1 MKGWQFTT
9 TDEPLVIV
17 EKADPKAGP
26 GEVVI
31 DIKASGLCHSD
42 VGALENPDW
51 LEIITLRPLIL
62 GHEFAGVVAEV
73 GAGVTEYE
81 VGDRVGVCPVGKSGT
96 SPGYSR
102 DGGYATKSVAPAED
116 LIKVPDNV
124 SFAQAAAGTDAGMT
138 SYHAVM
144 VAGRVKAG
152 TKVGIIGLG
161 GLGQLGARAAVI
173 AGAEVYACD
182 VNEAARALG
191 PEIGVKQ
198 VFTSAMDFA
207 PLGLDV
213 IVDFAGFGT
222 TTADAIAA
230 IGPNGRVVQV
240 GMGVLESTI
249 NTRLLILKQV
259 ELVGSM
265 GGNVDDVKGVYD
277 LFASGKL
284 KPKITTIGF
293 DDIADG
299 LEKLKNH
306 KVQGRLVA
314 LLD

>member
-1 MKGWQFTT
+1 MKGWQFSTT
-9 TDEPLVIV
+9 GEPLVLV

-31 DIKASGLCHSD
+31 DIKAAGLCHSD
-42 VGALENPDW
+42 VGALEDPGW
-51 LEIITLRPLIL
+51 LEIITLRPLIF
-62 GHEFAGVVAEV
+62 GHEFAGVISEI
-73 GAGVTEYE
+73 GAGVTEYK
-81 VGDRVGVCPVGKSGT
+81 VGDRVGVCPVGKGGT

-116 LIKVPDNV
+116 LVKVPDNV

-144 VAGRVKAG
+144 SVGRVKAG

-161 GLGQLGARAAVI
+161 GLGQLGARTAVI
-173 AGAEVYACD
+173 AGADVYASD
-182 VNEAARALG
+182 VSETARALG

-198 VFTSAMDFA
+198 VFTNVMDFA

-222 TTADAIAA
+222 TTADAIASV
-230 IGPNGRVVQV
+230 GLKGRVVQV
-240 GMGVLESTI
+240 GMGVLESKI

-265 GGNVDDVKGVYD
+265 GGNVDDIKGVYA
-277 LFASGKL
+277 LFSSGKL

-293 DDIADG
+293 DEIADG
-299 LEKLKNH
+299 LDRLKNH